1 MSIKNEVVKKNEV
14 ISKVRKGYQ
23 EYKCRKNI
31 RQFSQ
36 REAGRKQKVTRK
48 QKKKENLKKEAGRQW
63 KF

>member
-1 MSIKNEVVKKNEV
+1 MSIKNEVV
-14 ISKVRKGYQ
+14 SKLRKGNQ

-48 QKKKENLKKEAGRQW
+48 LKRRKEKLKKEAGRQW